1 MQNTK
6 HPSYTDNTGVIQYNM
21 TNDYMFRYIL
31 QKNEKVLKGL
41 ICALLNLK
49 PNQIVSVE
57 IRNPIDLSKNITGK
71 DFVLDIKVLLNSNQ
85 LLNLDMQVKNE
96 FNWADRSLTYLCRA
110 FDQLQS
116 GQDYEETLPVIHIG
130 FTDFSLFPDEP
141 EFYATYRMI
150 NVKNHAQ
157 VYSDKFTLSVV
168 DLTQIDKATEEDK
181 SSKIDYWARLF
192 KAKTWEELQM
202 VAQNDEYLQEAAS
215 SIRIANEEEIV
226 REQCRAREDALRR
239 ERTLERDNKILQ
251 EKYQQALDEKASLL
265 DERASLLN
273 ERASLLDKRASQ
285 QVEISSLQDENALL
299 RKQLAEFQ
307 AQASKN

>member
-85 LLNLDMQVKNE
+85 LLNLEMQVKNE
-96 FNWADRSLTYLCRA
+96 FNWADRSLSYLCRA

-116 GQDYEETLPVIHIG
+116 GQEYEEILPVIHIG
-130 FTDFSLFPDEP
+130 FTDFTLFPKEP

-150 NVKNHAQ
+150 NVKHHSQ

-168 DLTQIDKATEEDK
+168 NLTQIDKATEEDK
-181 SSKIDYWARLF
+181 ASKIDYWARLF
-192 KAKTWEELQM
+192 KAQTWEELQM
-202 VAQNDEYLQEAAS
+202 LAQNDEYLQAAAA

-239 ERTLERDNKILQ
+239 ERTLERDNKIWQ
-251 EKYQQALDEKASLL
+251 EKYHTLQDENVALK
-265 DERASLLN
+265 
-273 ERASLLDKRASQ
+273 
-285 QVEISSLQDENALL
+285 DENALL
-299 RKQLAEFQ
+299 RKQLAELQ
-307 AQASKN
+307 TQNTK

>member
-1 MQNTK
+1 MQNK
-6 HPSYTDNTGVIQYNM
+6 QPTGVIQYNM

-31 QKNEKVLKGL
+31 QKNEKVLRGL

-49 PNQIVSVE
+49 PKQIKSVE
-57 IRNPIDLSKNITGK
+57 IKNPIDLSKSITGK
-71 DFVLDIKVLLNSNQ
+71 DFVLDIKVLLNNNQ
-85 LLNLDMQVKNE
+85 LLNLEMQVKNE

-116 GQDYEETLPVIHIG
+116 GQEYEETLPVIHIG
-130 FTDFSLFPDEP
+130 FTDFTLFPEKP

-150 NVKNHAQ
+150 NIKNLSQ

-192 KAKTWEELQM
+192 KAQTWEELQM
-202 VAQNDEYLQEAAS
+202 LAQNDEYLQEAAT

-239 ERTLERDNKILQ
+239 ERTLERDNKILKQ
-251 EKYQQALDEKASLL
+251 KYQSLHQKNTTL
-265 DERASLLN
+265 TN
-273 ERASLLDKRASQ
+273 
-285 QVEISSLQDENALL
+285 ENAALTNENATLKAELDSL
-299 RKQLAEFQ
+299 RKRFNVE
-307 AQASKN
+307 

>member
-6 HPSYTDNTGVIQYNM
+6 QPSVSDNTVVIQYNM

-31 QKNEKVLKGL
+31 QKNEKVLRGL
-41 ICALLNLK
+41 ICALLHLH
-49 PNQIVSVE
+49 PDDILSVK
-57 IRNPIDLSKNITGK
+57 IQNPIDLSKNITGK

-85 LLNLDMQVKNE
+85 LLNLEMQVKNE
-96 FNWADRSLTYLCRA
+96 FNWKERSLVYLCRA

-130 FTDFSLFPDEP
+130 FTDFTLFPDEP

-150 NVKNHAQ
+150 NIRNQSQ

-168 DLTQIDKATEEDK
+168 DLTQINNATEEDK

-202 VAQNDEYLQEAAS
+202 LAQNDEYLQEAAT
-215 SIRIANEEEIV
+215 SIRIANEAEIV

-239 ERTLERDNKILQ
+239 ERTLERDKNRLLAENTSLQ
-251 EKYQQALDEKASLL
+251 SK
-265 DERASLLN
+265 N
-273 ERASLLDKRASQ
+273 
-285 QVEISSLQDENALL
+285 SSLQNEITSL
-299 RKQLAEFQ
+299 RKQLAELRNHTQ
-307 AQASKN
+307 RNNT

>member
-6 HPSYTDNTGVIQYNM
+6 KPYDTDKTVVIQYNM

-31 QKNEKVLKGL
+31 QKNKKVLLGL
-41 ICALLNLK
+41 ICALLHLK
-49 PNQIVSVE
+49 PEYILSVE
-57 IRNPIDLSKNITGK
+57 IQNPIDLSKNIAGK
-71 DFVLDIKVLLNSNQ
+71 DFVLDIKILLNNNQ
-85 LLNLDMQVKNE
+85 LINLEMQVKNE

-116 GQDYEETLPVIHIG
+116 GQEYEETLPVIHIG
-130 FTDFSLFPDEP
+130 FTNFTLFPDAP

-150 NVKNHAQ
+150 NIKHHSQ

-168 DLTQIDKATEEDK
+168 DLTQIDNATEDDK

-202 VAQNDEYLQEAAS
+202 LAQNDEYLQEAAT
-215 SIRIANEEEIV
+215 SIRIANEAEIV

-239 ERTLERDNKILQ
+239 ERTLERDKNR
-251 EKYQQALDEKASLL
+251 LL
-265 DERASLLN
+265 AENA
-273 ERASLLDKRASQ
+273 
-285 QVEISSLQDENALL
+285 SLQDEIALL
-299 RKQLAEFQ
+299 RKQLAELQ
-307 AQASKN
+307 AQSSK